1 MVSKSK
7 LWTCTGTART
17 GANPEKA
24 RCLHTKLDLGT
35 VSQIHHQSF
44 TTSGIQ
50 ALGSGLQ
57 RGLPKQGQSAAR
69 GLGRSCSR
77 QSWPALAGHGMSAPV
92 LIVDGSD
99 RLTEFGPGL
108 A

>member
-35 VSQIHHQSF
+35 VSSPVFHDLRHPKRWEVGCREGSPNKARALH
-44 TTSGIQ
+44 G
-50 ALGSGLQ
+50 ALGAAAAGKH
-57 RGLPKQGQSAAR
+57 GPHLPAMG
-69 GLGRSCSR
+69 
-77 QSWPALAGHGMSAPV
+77 
-92 LIVDGSD
+92 
-99 RLTEFGPGL
+99 
-108 A
+108 